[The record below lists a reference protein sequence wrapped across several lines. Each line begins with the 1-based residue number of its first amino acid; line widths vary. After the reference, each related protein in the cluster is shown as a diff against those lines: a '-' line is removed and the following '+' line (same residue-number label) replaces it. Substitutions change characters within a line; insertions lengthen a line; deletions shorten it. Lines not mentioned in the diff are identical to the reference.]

1 MCSMNE
7 CISYLKSCASH
18 LLAELLTARQTHAH
32 CPGSAMLPV
41 RCCALTCHQLQPM
54 CVPPRL
60 CCCRRPASQ
69 ALLCGRCRCHRPAS
83 QALLRGRSCALC
95 DGPLSQDA
103 SMHSRP
109 STPPMENSTAQTQQ
123 ECCGQ
128 FIPGQRGGPAR
139 ATRWMP
145 PSLASSWPF
154 QRGSCLNVGSVQY
167 FFNQNRRHGP
177 NVDDHGQIILFWTQ

>member
-1 MCSMNE
+1 
-7 CISYLKSCASH
+7 
-18 LLAELLTARQTHAH
+18 
-32 CPGSAMLPV
+32 
-41 RCCALTCHQLQPM
+41 M

-128 FIPGQRGGPAR
+128 LIPGQRGGPAR

-177 NVDDHGQIILFWTQ
+177 NVDDHGQIILFWKQLKKELFLTFLGNKIFYDANCNFMTPKKFHDANYNFMTQITIS

>member
-1 MCSMNE
+1 LLLCDVYVDHAPDRYAE
-7 CISYLKSCASH
+7 CVSRAESAS
-18 LLAELLTARQTHAH
+18 
-32 CPGSAMLPV
+32 
-41 RCCALTCHQLQPM
+41 ALTCHQLQPM

-69 ALLCGRCRCHRPAS
+69 ALLCGRCRCHHPAS